1 MRQAGKAGENWHEW
15 VPKSKRRCS
24 VFKVSL
30 CLILGLLV
38 AAPVLA
44 QESQSEGLTLS
55 DSRLTKE
62 TFQSGTFSLEVYAG
76 RAVDVW
82 ALLRAAKVGK
92 DETAQTI
99 QDKINEARL
108 QLYPNETIVLS
119 IGPSVMPRSRTDGLF
134 LVKAYVMWNYRGNW
148 SATWTSAT
156 AILFVDDVRVRGYTV
171 YDCFPCGG
179 WKNRSTV
186 GVGASNSR
194 YNYGFPFSRGFRVV
208 GGAGSQAD
216 IVAYFFV

>member
-1 MRQAGKAGENWHEW
+1 ML
-15 VPKSKRRCS
+15 
-24 VFKVSL
+24 KVSL

-38 AAPVLA
+38 VAPVLA

-55 DSRLTKE
+55 DTSLTKE
-62 TFQSGTFSLEVYAG
+62 TFQAGSMSLEVYAG

-108 QLYPNETIVLS
+108 RLYPHETIVLS
-119 IGPSVMPRSRTDGLF
+119 IGPSVMPRPRTEGLF
-134 LVKAYVMWNYRGNW
+134 LVKAYLMWNYRGNW

-156 AILFVDDVRVRGYTV
+156 AILFVDDVRVRGYSV
-171 YDCFPCGG
+171 YDCFPCGR
-179 WKNRSTV
+179 WIRRTTV
-186 GVGASNSR
+186 GVGGSVAR
-194 YNYGFPFSRGFRVV
+194 HNYGFPFLRGFRVA

-216 IVAYFFV
+216 IVAYFFI